1 MSYCS
6 TFCSQWQIVKHFT
19 MMKININ
26 LADKLMGHLRRTL
39 SMKLYYS
46 FNLNFHLSFAFFSQV
61 VDIDANT
68 IAVVGPA
75 LSGVNPPPKNFLK
88 W

>member
-1 MSYCS
+1 
-6 TFCSQWQIVKHFT
+6 
-19 MMKININ
+19 
-26 LADKLMGHLRRTL
+26 
-39 SMKLYYS
+39 MKLYYS
-46 FNLNFHLSFAFFSQV
+46 FNLNFHLSFACFSQV

>member
-1 MSYCS
+1 
-6 TFCSQWQIVKHFT
+6 

-75 LSGVNPPPKNFLK
+75 LSG
-88 W
+88 